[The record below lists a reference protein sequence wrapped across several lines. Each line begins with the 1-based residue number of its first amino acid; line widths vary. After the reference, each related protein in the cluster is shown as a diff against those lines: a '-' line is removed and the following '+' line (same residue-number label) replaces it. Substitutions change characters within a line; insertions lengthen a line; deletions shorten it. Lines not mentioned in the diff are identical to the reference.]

1 MLRARVWLAFA
12 ALCMIWGASY
22 LFIRLGVRDLTPP
35 ALVALRLLVGAA
47 VISTIATV
55 RRHDLRLQRREF
67 LVLLVIATINTV
79 APFLLI
85 AWGEV
90 TVPSGLAA
98 VLNSTVP
105 IFSMVLAGAVLQDEP
120 MTLPR
125 LSGVAVGFTGVVV
138 LLSKSLSQST
148 IHWSALAGQGAIV
161 LASVCY
167 AVGAVSVRKS
177 LRGVP
182 PLTMATYTL
191 LIAAGETVIF
201 SLLFSRPA
209 WGAISGATWFA
220 IGWLGILGSGVA
232 YLLAFYILSN
242 WGAARYSLLA
252 YMMPVV
258 GLTLGAVF
266 LHEVLDWHI
275 IAGSILVVSGV
286 LLASLV
292 KRANP
297 LRGEERQT
305 QATTAAE

>member
-1 MLRARVWLAFA
+1 MLRVRVWLAFA
-12 ALCMIWGASY
+12 ALCVIWGSSY

-35 ALVALRLLVGAA
+35 ALIALRLLVGAA
-47 VISTIATV
+47 VISTIGAV
-55 RRHDLRLQRREF
+55 RRHDLRLQRRDF
-67 LVLLVIATINTV
+67 LVLLVVATINTA

-105 IFSMVLAGAVLQDEP
+105 IFGIILAGAVLQDEP

-125 LSGVAVGFTGVVV
+125 LGGVALGFTGVVV
-138 LLSKSLSQST
+138 LLAKNLSQAT
-148 IHWSALAGQGAIV
+148 IHWSALTGQGAIV
-161 LASVCY
+161 LASLCY
-167 AVGAVSVRKS
+167 AVGAVLVRKTLRDVPS
-177 LRGVP
+177 LT
-182 PLTMATYTL
+182 LATYTL
-191 LIAAGETVIF
+191 LIAASEIVIL
-201 SLLFSRPA
+201 SLVFSRPA
-209 WGAISGATWFA
+209 WGDMTRTTWFA

-232 YLLAFYILSN
+232 YLLAFYVLSN
-242 WGAARYSLLA
+242 WGAARYTLLA

-286 LLASLV
+286 ILASLV
-292 KRANP
+292 KRTRP
-297 LRGEERQT
+297 LIGEERQA
-305 QATTAAE
+305 QATTAVE

>member
-1 MLRARVWLAFA
+1 MLRVRVWLAFA
-12 ALCMIWGASY
+12 ALCVIWGSSY

-35 ALVALRLLVGAA
+35 ALIALRLLVGAA
-47 VISTIATV
+47 VITTIATV
-55 RRHDLRLQRREF
+55 RRHDLRLQRRDF
-67 LVLLVIATINTV
+67 LVLLVVATINTA

-125 LSGVAVGFTGVVV
+125 LGGVALGFTGVVV
-138 LLSKSLSQST
+138 LLSKSLGQAT
-148 IHWSALAGQGAIV
+148 IHWSALSGQGAIV
-161 LASVCY
+161 LASICY
-167 AVGAVSVRKS
+167 AVGAVSIRKN

-191 LIAAGETVIF
+191 LIAASETVLL
-201 SLLFSRPA
+201 SLVFSRPA
-209 WGAISGATWFA
+209 WGAMTSTTWFA
-220 IGWLGILGSGVA
+220 VAWLGILGSGMA
-232 YLLAFYILSN
+232 YLLAFYVLSN
-242 WGAARYSLLA
+242 WGAARYTLLA

-286 LLASLV
+286 ILASLV
-292 KRANP
+292 KRTRP
-297 LRGEERQT
+297 LIGEERQA
-305 QATTAAE
+305 QATTAVE

>member
-1 MLRARVWLAFA
+1 MLRVRVWLAFA
-12 ALCMIWGASY
+12 ALCVIWGSSY

-35 ALVALRLLVGAA
+35 ALIALRLLVGAA
-47 VISTIATV
+47 VITTIATV
-55 RRHDLRLQRREF
+55 RRHDLRLQRRDF
-67 LVLLVIATINTV
+67 LVLVAIATINTA

-125 LSGVAVGFTGVVV
+125 LGGVALGFTGVVV
-138 LLSKSLSQST
+138 LLSKSLGQAT
-148 IHWSALAGQGAIV
+148 IHWSALSGQGAIV
-161 LASVCY
+161 LASICY
-167 AVGAVSVRKS
+167 AVGAVSIRKN

-191 LIAAGETVIF
+191 LIAASETVLL
-201 SLLFSRPA
+201 SLVFSRPA
-209 WGAISGATWFA
+209 WGAMTSTTWFA
-220 IGWLGILGSGVA
+220 VAWLGILGSGMA
-232 YLLAFYILSN
+232 YLLAFYVLSN
-242 WGAARYSLLA
+242 WGAARYTLLA

-286 LLASLV
+286 ILASLV
-292 KRANP
+292 KRTRP
-297 LRGEERQT
+297 LIGEERQA
-305 QATTAAE
+305 QATTAVE